1 MEYVHT
7 KDSERQQGTPS
18 GEVTKHEWRS
28 EIFAGTVRDYW
39 VYVPAQYRP
48 ETPAGVMVFQDGHH
62 YVAEDGPFRVPI
74 VFDNLIHQQEMPVT
88 LGLFINPGHAGTAPP
103 ETPWRSDNRSRE
115 YDSLSDAYARFLI
128 EELLP
133 DVEKTHRISADPRR
147 RALCGMSSGGICA
160 FTAAWQR
167 PDSFHRV
174 LSHIGSFTDIRGGH
188 QYPSYV
194 RQSAK
199 RDIKVFLQDGENDL
213 DTPAGNW
220 WLANQQLAAALEFR
234 GYDYYFARGTG
245 GHNGEHGG
253 AILPDSLRWLWA

>member
-39 VYVPAQYRP
+39 VYVPAQYRR

-133 DVEKTHRISADPRR
+133 EVEKTHRISADPRR
-147 RALCGMSSGGICA
+147 RALGGMSSGGICA

-234 GYDYYFARGTG
+234 GYDYHFARGTG